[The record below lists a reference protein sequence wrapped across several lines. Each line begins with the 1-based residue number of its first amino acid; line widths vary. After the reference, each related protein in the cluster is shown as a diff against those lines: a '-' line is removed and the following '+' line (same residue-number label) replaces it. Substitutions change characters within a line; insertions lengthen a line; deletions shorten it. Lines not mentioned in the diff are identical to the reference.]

1 VSAVFNDS
9 GSGVRGH
16 LGAVLRAILTDPEAR
31 NVPTAN
37 SAGKLREPVLRFVQW
52 GRAFNATSPDDDW
65 FGSTLDGTRLGQSPF
80 RSPSVFNFFRP
91 GYVPPNTALGAQELV
106 APELQITNETTVAG
120 FANFMQGVL
129 PNGAGDIRG
138 DYSEWLATAGDPAY
152 LVARMN
158 LLFAAGQVSAATV
171 SQIADAI
178 RTMGAQTDNGRRNRI
193 WAAALMV
200 LCSPEYLV
208 MK

>member
-1 VSAVFNDS
+1 
-9 GSGVRGH
+9 
-16 LGAVLRAILTDPEAR
+16 
-31 NVPTAN
+31 
-37 SAGKLREPVLRFVQW
+37 
-52 GRAFNATSPDDDW
+52 
-65 FGSTLDGTRLGQSPF
+65 
-80 RSPSVFNFFRP
+80 
-91 GYVPPNTALGAQELV
+91 
-106 APELQITNETTVAG
+106 
-120 FANFMQGVL
+120 MQGVL